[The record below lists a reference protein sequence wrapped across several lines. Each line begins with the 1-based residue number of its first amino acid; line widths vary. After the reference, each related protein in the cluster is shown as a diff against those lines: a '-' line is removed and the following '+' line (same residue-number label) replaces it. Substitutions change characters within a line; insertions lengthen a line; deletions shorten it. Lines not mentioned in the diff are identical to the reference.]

1 METFFKKDRAKY
13 MGVWTLL
20 LTLGIPCGPFIFGFV
35 TYRASYIWIY
45 WVLAIVS
52 VSISARDL
60 LSDHKIRSMVF
71 SSSCISSSARK
82 LGISGT
88 PRILK
93 SLRGRESMFRF
104 DGLTQHLSNGLS
116 SSSRWDCV

>member
-52 VSISARDL
+52 VS
-60 LSDHKIRSMVF
+60 
-71 SSSCISSSARK
+71 SSA
-82 LGISGT
+82 
-88 PRILK
+88 
-93 SLRGRESMFRF
+93 
-104 DGLTQHLSNGLS
+104 
-116 SSSRWDCV
+116 